1 MNMTTRV
8 EQQVITKQHP
18 KWLFI
23 NEMCR
28 HTKDLYNYVNYLIR
42 QEFVNNKKYLSYS
55 ILNADK
61 ELRANE
67 LYKFCMSQPTNCVLR
82 RLDRN
87 WKSFFKAIKNW
98 KENKEKYN
106 AMPKLPKYL
115 KKDGRFVWEIPNNA
129 CYITGD
135 ELHFRIRK
143 LQDIKWK
150 TKAKGRL
157 LQVRFVPRGN
167 DYVMEVV
174 TEVEIDNKPKGE
186 MSRIIGMDLGVN
198 NFVTI
203 TNNIGEQPII
213 INGKGLKS
221 INQYFNKKRAYLVG
235 RTIHRNGKGW
245 SNKLDKLNN
254 KRFNKVK
261 NFMHHASKF
270 VIDYCKLNNIGTIVC
285 GLNNFWKQEAKLGS
299 NTQSFI
305 FIPYDMFIRQL
316 TYKCEEAGIS
326 FVTTDE
332 SYTSGTSFLDNE
344 KPIKENYNKKRRIKR
359 GLFRSNNGTLIN
371 SDVNGSLQIIK
382 KVAPNAFADGVQGY
396 LTPVIINVTNAI

>member
-1 MNMTTRV
+1 
-8 EQQVITKQHP
+8 
-18 KWLFI
+18 
-23 NEMCR
+23 MCR

-67 LYKFCMSQPTNCVLR
+67 LYKFCMSQPANCVLR

-129 CYITGD
+129 CYITGY

-186 MSRIIGMDLGVN
+186 ISRIIGMDLGVN

>member
-1 MNMTTRV
+1 MKITRI
-8 EQQVITKQHP
+8 EQQIITKRHQ

-23 NEMCR
+23 NEMCKN
-28 HTKDLYNYVNYLIR
+28 TKNLYNYANYLIR
-42 QEFVNNKKYLSYS
+42 QEFVQNKKYIQY
-55 ILNADK
+55 K
-61 ELRANE
+61 EMNFDLKSNE
-67 LYKFCMSQPTNCVLR
+67 LYKLCMSQPANCVLR
-82 RLDRN
+82 RLDKN
-87 WKSFFKAIKNW
+87 WKSFFKAIKDW
-98 KENKEKYN
+98 KEHKEKYN

-115 KKDGRFVWEIPNNA
+115 KKDGRFVWEIPNNS
-129 CYITGD
+129 CYIVRD

-174 TEVEIDNKPKGE
+174 TEVEIEDKPKRE

-221 INQYFNKKRAYLVG
+221 INQYFNKKRAYLMG
-235 RTIHRNGKGW
+235 RTIHRNRKGW

-270 VIDYCKLNNIGTIVC
+270 VIDYCKLNNIDTIIC
-285 GLNNFWKQEAKLGS
+285 GLNNFWKQEAKLGG

-305 FIPYDMFIRQL
+305 FIPYDMLIRQL
-316 TYKCEEAGIS
+316 TYKCEEAGIN
-326 FVTTDE
+326 FITTDE

-344 KPIKENYNKKRRIKR
+344 EPIKENYNKKRRIKR
-359 GLFRSNNGTLIN
+359 GLFKSNNGTLIN

-396 LTPVIINVTNAI
+396 LTPVIINVANAM

>member
-1 MNMTTRV
+1 MIT
-8 EQQVITKQHP
+8 EQQVVRPSHP
-18 KWLFI
+18 KYKI
-23 NEMCR
+23 IDEMCF
-28 HTKDLYNYVNYLIR
+28 HSKDLYNYANYLIR
-42 QEFVNNKKYLSYS
+42 QSFIIDGEYISYRKMNS
-55 ILNADK
+55 DLK
-61 ELRANE
+61 THE
-67 LYKFCMSQPTNCVLR
+67 LYKLCMSQPANCVLR
-82 RLDRN
+82 RLDKA
-87 WKSFFKAIKNW
+87 WKSYFESIKDW
-98 KENKEKYN
+98 NKNPSKYLGK
-106 AMPKLPKYL
+106 PKIPKYL
-115 KKDGRFVWEIPNNA
+115 KKDGRYCWEIPNNT
-129 CYITGD
+129 CYIIGD

-174 TEVEIDNKPKGE
+174 TEVEIEDKPKRE

-221 INQYFNKKRAYLVG
+221 INQYFNKKRAYLMG
-235 RTIHRNGKGW
+235 RTIHRNRKGW

-270 VIDYCKLNNIGTIVC
+270 VIDYCKLNNVDTMIC
-285 GLNNFWKQEAKLGS
+285 GLNNFWKQEAKLRG

-316 TYKCEEAGIS
+316 TYKCEEAGIN
-326 FVTTDE
+326 FITTDE

-344 KPIKENYNKKRRIKR
+344 EPIKENYNKKRRIKR
-359 GLFRSNNGTLIN
+359 GLFKSNSGALIN

-382 KVAPNAFADGVQGY
+382 KVAPNAFADRVQGY
-396 LTPVIINVTNAI
+396 LTPVIINVANAI

>member
-1 MNMTTRV
+1 MKVNRT
-8 EQQVITKQHP
+8 EQQIITKQHP

-23 NEMCR
+23 NEMCK
-28 HTKDLYNYVNYLIR
+28 HAKDLYNYANYLIR
-42 QEFVNNKKYLSYS
+42 QEFVQNKQYIKYREMNFNLKSH
-55 ILNADK
+55 
-61 ELRANE
+61 E
-67 LYKFCMSQPTNCVLR
+67 LYKFCMSQPANCVLR
-82 RLDRN
+82 RLDKN
-87 WKSFFKAIKNW
+87 WKSFFKSIKDW
-98 KENKEKYN
+98 KEHKEKYN

-174 TEVEIDNKPKGE
+174 TEVEIEDRPKRE
-186 MSRIIGMDLGVN
+186 TSRIIGMDLGVN

-235 RTIHRNGKGW
+235 RTIHRNRKGW
-245 SNKLDKLNN
+245 SNKLDKLTN

-261 NFMHHASKF
+261 NFMHHASKY
-270 VIDYCKLNNIGTIVC
+270 VIDYCKLNNIDTIIC

-299 NTQSFI
+299 NTQTFI

-326 FVTTDE
+326 FITTDE

-344 KPIKENYNKKRRIKR
+344 EPIKENYNKKRRIRR
-359 GLFRSNNGTLIN
+359 GLFKSNNGTLIN

-382 KVAPNAFADGVQGY
+382 KVAPNAFADGVQSY
-396 LTPVIINVTNAI
+396 LTPVIINVANAI

>member
-1 MNMTTRV
+1 MKVIRI
-8 EQQVITKQHP
+8 EQQAITKQHP
-18 KWLFI
+18 KWSVI
-23 NEMCR
+23 NAMCR
-28 HTKDLYNYVNYLIR
+28 HTKDLYNYANYVIR
-42 QEFVNNKKYLSYS
+42 QEFTQNKKYIQY
-55 ILNADK
+55 K
-61 ELRANE
+61 EMNSNLKSNE
-67 LYKFCMSQPTNCVLR
+67 LYKVCMSQPANCVLR
-82 RLDRN
+82 RLDKN
-87 WKSFFKAIKNW
+87 WKSFFKAIKDW
-98 KENKEKYN
+98 KEHKEKYN

-115 KKDGRFVWEIPNNA
+115 KKDGRFVWEIPNNS
-129 CYITGD
+129 CYIVED

-143 LQDIKWK
+143 LQDIRWK

-174 TEVEIDNKPKGE
+174 TEVEIEDKPKRKT
-186 MSRIIGMDLGVN
+186 SRIIGMDLGVN

-221 INQYFNKKRAYLVG
+221 VNQYFNKKRAYLMS
-235 RTIHRNGKGW
+235 RTVHRNRKGW
-245 SNKLDKLNN
+245 SNKLDKLTN

-270 VIDYCKLNNIGTIVC
+270 VIDYCKLNNIDTIVC

-326 FVTTDE
+326 FIVTDE
-332 SYTSGTSFLDNE
+332 NYTSGTSFLDNE
-344 KPIKENYNKKRRIKR
+344 GPIKENYNKKRRIKR
-359 GLFRSNNGTLIN
+359 GLFKSNNGTLIN

-396 LTPVIINVTNAI
+396 LTPVIINVANAI

>member
-1 MNMTTRV
+1 MNVKIIKV
-8 EQQVITKQHP
+8 EQQIITKQHP

-28 HTKDLYNYVNYLIR
+28 HTKDLYNYANYLIR
-42 QEFVNNKKYLSYS
+42 QEFAQNKKYIQY
-55 ILNADK
+55 K
-61 ELRANE
+61 EMNFDLKSNE
-67 LYKFCMSQPTNCVLR
+67 LYKLCMSQPANCVLR
-82 RLDRN
+82 RLDKN
-87 WKSFFKAIKNW
+87 WKSFFKAIKSW
-98 KENKEKYN
+98 KEHKEKYN

-115 KKDGRFVWEIPNNA
+115 KKDGRFVWEIPNNT
-129 CYITGD
+129 CYIIGD

-174 TEVEIDNKPKGE
+174 TEVEIEDRSKRE
-186 MSRIIGMDLGVN
+186 ISRIVGMDLGVN

-221 INQYFNKKRAYLVG
+221 INQYFNKKRAYHISS
-235 RTIHRNGKGW
+235 TIHINRNSW

-254 KRFNKVK
+254 KPFNKVK

-270 VIDYCKLNNIGTIVC
+270 VIDYCKSNNVDTIIC
-285 GLNNFWKQEAKLGS
+285 GLNNFWKQEAKLRG

-316 TYKCEEAGIS
+316 TYKCEEAGIN
-326 FVTTDE
+326 FITTDE

-344 KPIKENYNKKRRIKR
+344 EPIKENYNKKRRIKR
-359 GLFRSNNGTLIN
+359 GLFKSNSGALIN

-396 LTPVIINVTNAI
+396 LTPVIINVANAI

>member
-67 LYKFCMSQPTNCVLR
+67 LYKFCMSQPANCVLR

>member
-1 MNMTTRV
+1 MKVIRI
-8 EQQVITKQHP
+8 EQQAITKRHQ

-23 NEMCR
+23 NEMCK
-28 HTKDLYNYVNYLIR
+28 HTKDLYNYANYLIR
-42 QEFVNNKKYLSYS
+42 QEFVQNKKYIQY
-55 ILNADK
+55 K
-61 ELRANE
+61 ELNFDLKSNE
-67 LYKFCMSQPTNCVLR
+67 LYKFCMSQPANCVLR
-82 RLDRN
+82 RLDKN
-87 WKSFFKAIKNW
+87 WKSFFKAIKDW
-98 KENKEKYN
+98 KEHKEKYN

-129 CYITGD
+129 CYIVRD

-150 TKAKGRL
+150 TKVKGRL

-174 TEVEIDNKPKGE
+174 TEMEIEDKPKRE

-221 INQYFNKKRAYLVG
+221 INQYFNKKRAYLMG
-235 RTIHRNGKGW
+235 RTIHRNKTNW
-245 SNKLDKLNN
+245 SNKLDRLTN

-270 VIDYCKLNNIGTIVC
+270 VIDYCRLNNIDTIIC
-285 GLNNFWKQEAKLGS
+285 GLNNLWKQRVKLGS

-305 FIPYDMFIRQL
+305 FIPYNVFIKQL
-316 TYKCEEAGIS
+316 TYKCEEAGIN
-326 FVTTDE
+326 FITTDE

-344 KPIKENYNKKRRIKR
+344 EPIKENYNKKRRIKR
-359 GLFRSNNGTLIN
+359 GLFKSNNGTLIN
-371 SDVNGSLQIIK
+371 SDINGSLQIIK

-396 LTPVIINVTNAI
+396 LTPVIINVANAI

>member
-1 MNMTTRV
+1 MSMVIVRT
-8 EQQVITKQHP
+8 EQQIITKQHP

-23 NEMCR
+23 NEMCG
-28 HTKDLYNYVNYLIR
+28 HTKDLYNYANYLIR
-42 QEFVNNKKYLSYS
+42 QEFTQNRQYIKYREINFNLKSH
-55 ILNADK
+55 
-61 ELRANE
+61 E
-67 LYKFCMSQPTNCVLR
+67 LYKSCMSQPANCVLR
-82 RLDRN
+82 RLDKN
-87 WKSFFKAIKNW
+87 WKSFFKAIKDW
-98 KENKEKYN
+98 KEHKEKYN
-106 AMPKLPKYL
+106 ATPKLPKYL
-115 KKDGRFVWEIPNNA
+115 KKDGRFVWEIPNNT
-129 CYITGD
+129 CYIVGD

-143 LQDIKWK
+143 LQDIKWR

-174 TEVEIDNKPKGE
+174 TEVEIEDKPKRE
-186 MSRIIGMDLGVN
+186 ISRVIGMDLGVN

-221 INQYFNKKRAYLVG
+221 INQYFNKKRAYLMG
-235 RTIHRNGKGW
+235 RTIHRNKINW
-245 SNKLDKLNN
+245 SNKLGRLTN

-270 VIDYCKLNNIGTIVC
+270 VIDYCRLNNIDTIIC
-285 GLNNFWKQEAKLGS
+285 GLNNLWKQRVKLGS

-305 FIPYDMFIRQL
+305 FIPYNVFIKQL
-316 TYKCEEAGIS
+316 TYKCEEAGIN
-326 FVTTDE
+326 FITTDE

-344 KPIKENYNKKRRIKR
+344 EPIKENYNKKRRIKR
-359 GLFRSNNGTLIN
+359 GLFKSNNGALIN

-396 LTPVIINVTNAI
+396 LTPVIINVANAM